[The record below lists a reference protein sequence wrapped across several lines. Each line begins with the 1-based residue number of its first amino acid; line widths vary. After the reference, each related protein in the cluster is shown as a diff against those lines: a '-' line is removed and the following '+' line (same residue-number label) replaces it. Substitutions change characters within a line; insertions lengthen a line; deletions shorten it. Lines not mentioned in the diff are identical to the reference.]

1 MKALP
6 WRTAK
11 AKFGLSDGG
20 RCVLAEEA
28 TRQDGGDF
36 SGACGGG
43 ELVGRGEGKIFHD
56 GSGEDKP
63 SSMMILFLRTRA

>member
-6 WRTAK
+6 WRRAK
-11 AKFGLSDGG
+11 AKIGLSVRGSS
-20 RCVLAEEA
+20 VLSEEA
-28 TRQDGGDF
+28 ARQDGGDF
-36 SGACGGG
+36 GGAFGGG
-43 ELVGRGEGKIFHD
+43 ELVGWGEGKGLHD